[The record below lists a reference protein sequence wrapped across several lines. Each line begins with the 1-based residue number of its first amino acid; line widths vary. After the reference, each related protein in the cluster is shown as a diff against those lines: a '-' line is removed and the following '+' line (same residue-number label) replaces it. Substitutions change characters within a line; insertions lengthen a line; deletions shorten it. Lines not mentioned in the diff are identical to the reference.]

1 MRTNSLYFRNTNISI
16 MSSFQNKVYL
26 ESSFHA
32 VDIDNP
38 DLLPDVLLKPENFEL
53 AKEFVSKW
61 NELKVS

>member
-1 MRTNSLYFRNTNISI
+1 MRTNSLSFGETITI
-16 MSSFQNKVYL
+16 MSAFQNKVYL

-53 AKEFVSKW
+53 AKEFVAKW